1 MTEQQLLSALT
12 QAAEA
17 SGLPAALQHYYG
29 GNIRLSLPL
38 TKRTCAAS
46 IDELMLSVRSQ
57 NALKRAG
64 LFTVGAIVQALEADE
79 LGKIRNLGR
88 KSMAEIKTRVTVFGF
103 LSRQKLVC
111 VKPELRADIF
121 NLRRA
126 RHALARFPSENRL
139 PRHAEPVRE
148 LLLRQPFFFS

>member
-12 QAAEA
+12 QTAEA

-29 GNIRLSLPL
+29 GNIRLSLPF

-46 IDELMLSVRSQ
+46 IDELTLSVRSQ

-64 LFTVGAIVQALEADE
+64 LFTVSAIVQALEADE

-88 KSMAEIKTRVTVFGF
+88 MAEIKTRVTVFGF
-103 LSRQKLVC
+103 EALSGDGKRAFFRSLMAEN
-111 VKPELRADIF
+111 PEKTRSLCAW
-121 NLRRA
+121 
-126 RHALARFPSENRL
+126 E
-139 PRHAEPVRE
+139 
-148 LLLRQPFFFS
+148 Q

>member
-12 QAAEA
+12 QTAEA

-29 GNIRLSLPL
+29 GNIRLSLSF

-88 KSMAEIKTRVTVFGF
+88 KSMAETRVTVFGF
-103 LSRQKLVC
+103 EALSGDGKQAFFRSLMAEN
-111 VKPELRADIF
+111 PEKTHSLCAW
-121 NLRRA
+121 
-126 RHALARFPSENRL
+126 E
-139 PRHAEPVRE
+139 
-148 LLLRQPFFFS
+148 Q

>member
-79 LGKIRNLGR
+79 LGK
-88 KSMAEIKTRVTVFGF
+88 SMAEIKTRVTVFGF
-103 LSRQKLVC
+103 EALSGDGKRAFFRSLMAEN
-111 VKPELRADIF
+111 PEKTRSLCAW
-121 NLRRA
+121 
-126 RHALARFPSENRL
+126 E
-139 PRHAEPVRE
+139 
-148 LLLRQPFFFS
+148 Q

>member
-12 QAAEA
+12 QTAEA
-17 SGLPAALQHYYG
+17 SGLPAALRHYYG

-46 IDELMLSVRSQ
+46 IDELTLSVRSQ

-88 KSMAEIKTRVTVFGF
+88 KSLEEVE
-103 LSRQKLVC
+103 QKL
-111 VKPELRADIF
+111 EALNLSLR
-121 NLRRA
+121 
-126 RHALARFPSENRL
+126 PSDE
-139 PRHAEPVRE
+139 
-148 LLLRQPFFFS
+148 

>member
-88 KSMAEIKTRVTVFGF
+88 KSMAEIKTRVTTFGF
-103 LSRQKLVC
+103 EALSGDGKRAFFRCLMAEN
-111 VKPELRADIF
+111 PEKTRSLCAW
-121 NLRRA
+121 
-126 RHALARFPSENRL
+126 E
-139 PRHAEPVRE
+139 
-148 LLLRQPFFFS
+148 Q

>member
-29 GNIRLSLPL
+29 GNIRLSLPF

-46 IDELMLSVRSQ
+46 IDELTLSVRSQ

-64 LFTVGAIVQALEADE
+64 LFTVGAIVQALEVDE

-103 LSRQKLVC
+103 EALSGDGKQAFFRSLIAEN
-111 VKPELRADIF
+111 PEKTRSLCAW
-121 NLRRA
+121 
-126 RHALARFPSENRL
+126 E
-139 PRHAEPVRE
+139 
-148 LLLRQPFFFS
+148 Q

>member
-12 QAAEA
+12 QTAEA

-29 GNIRLSLPL
+29 GNIRL
-38 TKRTCAAS
+38 S

-88 KSMAEIKTRVTVFGF
+88 KSMAEIKTRITAFGF
-103 LSRQKLVC
+103 EALSGDGKREFFRNLMAEN
-111 VKPELRADIF
+111 PEKTRSLCA
-121 NLRRA
+121 
-126 RHALARFPSENRL
+126 
-139 PRHAEPVRE
+139 
-148 LLLRQPFFFS
+148 